1 MQWLPN
7 DLIRAHNIIH
17 QYCGSAKFH
26 AKVKNSELEDPFWL
40 PHFIRSL
47 DVYGID
53 KASRDCFVNFMRQIA
68 AILSTAFAVNTTR
81 GGWKDICPP
90 DTYQILNKCEKFESE
105 LFSDDD
111 RAMMVGSINDVL
123 IPISSMTGMIS
134 DNEIIETIGDKII
147 GHTHKFELH

>member
-1 MQWLPN
+1 
-7 DLIRAHNIIH
+7 
-17 QYCGSAKFH
+17 
-26 AKVKNSELEDPFWL
+26 
-40 PHFIRSL
+40 
-47 DVYGID
+47 
-53 KASRDCFVNFMRQIA
+53 MRQIA

-147 GHTHKFELH
+147 GHSHKFELHKKPISSEQYGGILRGKLNQALCRFGPMN